1 MRNFSLFNIF
11 SNEHFQQIE
20 VAGLFGHNELG
31 VFEMALQKDV
41 SARVAKCIKRAFLV
55 KRIALDMTWLL

>member
-20 VAGLFGHNELG
+20 VVGASVLGHDEKG
-31 VFEMALQKDV
+31 VLEMALQKE
-41 SARVAKCIKRAFLV
+41 SACLAKCIKIHFLV
-55 KRIALDMTWLL
+55 SV